1 MEKLQAYFDVLL
13 RDTPTEHHRYMF
25 DRIDWEN
32 RLVGVVGP
40 RGVGQTTLLLQ
51 HAKERLVRNTTL
63 FVTADDLYF
72 SSHHLVDLADDF
84 VKRGGRHL
92 IIDEI
97 HKYQDWARE
106 LKLIYDYHAGLHVIF
121 TGSSIL
127 DIHKEAADLSRRTLL
142 YHMQG
147 LSFREYLRMFHG
159 IQLPV
164 LALDDI
170 LHHRLEL
177 PRDFHPYA
185 YFPDYLKQGYYPF
198 SRERQFDIRLQQ
210 VVTKTLETDIPQYA
224 EMSVATSRKLK
235 RLLTVI
241 AQSVPFKP
249 NMSHIATTIGISR
262 NSLADYFLYLEEAGL
277 IAQLRDA
284 TGGIRGLGK
293 VDKIYLDNT
302 NLVQALGRENAD
314 KGNLRETFFFNQMR
328 VTHDVI
334 ASPVSDFRIG
344 DLTFEVGERN
354 KKQKQLQGID
364 KGYVVKDDI
373 ETGYANVV
381 PLWQFG
387 LTY

>member
-25 DRIDWEN
+25 NRIDWEN
-32 RLVGVVGP
+32 RLVGLVGP
-40 RGVGQTTLLLQ
+40 RGVGKTTLMLQ
-51 HAKERLVRNTTL
+51 HAKERLERNTTL
-63 FVTADDLYF
+63 FVNADDLYF

-97 HKYQDWARE
+97 HKYQDWARG

-147 LSFREYLRMFHG
+147 LSFREYLQMFHG

-164 LALDDI
+164 LTLDDI

-277 IAQLRDA
+277 IAQLRDD

-293 VDKIYLDNT
+293 VDKVYLDNP
-302 NLVQALGRENAD
+302 NLVYALAHQIAD
-314 KGNLRETFFFNQMR
+314 TGNLRETFFFNQTR
-328 VTHDVI
+328 VNHDTI
-334 ASPVSDFRIG
+334 TSSVSDFRI
-344 DLTFEVGERN
+344 DDYTFEVGGRN
-354 KKQKQLQGID
+354 KKQKQLQGIEQ
-364 KGYVVKDDI
+364 GYVVKDDI
-373 ETGYANVV
+373 ESGYMNVI

-387 LTY
+387 LNY

>member
-1 MEKLQAYFDVLL
+1 MEKLQAYFDALL

-32 RLVGVVGP
+32 RLVGLVGP
-40 RGVGQTTLLLQ
+40 RGVGKTTLMLQ
-51 HAKERLVRNTTL
+51 HAKEQLERNTTL
-63 FVTADDLYF
+63 FVNADDLYF

-127 DIHKEAADLSRRTLL
+127 DIHKGAADLSRRALL

-147 LSFREYLRMFHG
+147 LSFREYLQMFHG

-164 LALDDI
+164 LTLDDI

-277 IAQLRDA
+277 IAQLRDD

-293 VDKIYLDNT
+293 VDKVYLDNP
-302 NLVQALGRENAD
+302 NLVYALAHQTAD
-314 KGNLRETFFFNQMR
+314 IGNLRETFFFNQTR
-328 VTHDVI
+328 VNHDTI
-334 ASPVSDFRIG
+334 TSSVSDFRI
-344 DLTFEVGERN
+344 DDYTFEVGGRS
-354 KKQKQLQGID
+354 KKQKQLQGIEQ
-364 KGYVVKDDI
+364 GYVVKDDI
-373 ETGYANVV
+373 ESGYMNVI

-387 LTY
+387 LNY

>member
-32 RLVGVVGP
+32 RLVGLVGP
-40 RGVGQTTLLLQ
+40 RGVGKTTLMLQ
-51 HAKERLVRNTTL
+51 HTKERLERNTTL
-63 FVTADDLYF
+63 FVNADDLYF

-97 HKYQDWARE
+97 HKYQDWARA

-127 DIHKEAADLSRRTLL
+127 DIHKGTADLSRRTLL

-147 LSFREYLRMFHG
+147 LSFREYLQMFHG

-164 LALDDI
+164 LTLDDI

-277 IAQLRDA
+277 IAQLRDD

-293 VDKIYLDNT
+293 VDKVYLDNP
-302 NLVQALGRENAD
+302 NLVYALAD
-314 KGNLRETFFFNQMR
+314 QTADTGNLRETFFFNQTR
-328 VTHDVI
+328 VNHDTI
-334 ASPVSDFRIG
+334 TSSVSDFRI
-344 DLTFEVGERN
+344 DDYTFEVGGRN
-354 KKQKQLQGID
+354 KKQKQLQGIEQ
-364 KGYVVKDDI
+364 GYVVKDDI
-373 ETGYANVV
+373 ESGYMNVI

-387 LTY
+387 LNY

>member
-1 MEKLQAYFDVLL
+1 MEKLQAYFDALL

-25 DRIDWEN
+25 SRIDWEN
-32 RLVGVVGP
+32 RLVGLVGP
-40 RGVGQTTLLLQ
+40 RGVGKTTLMLQ
-51 HAKERLVRNTTL
+51 YAKERLERNTTL
-63 FVTADDLYF
+63 FVNADDLYF

-84 VKRGGRHL
+84 VKRGGRYL

-106 LKLIYDYHAGLHVIF
+106 LKLIYDYHAGLRIIF

-127 DIHKEAADLSRRTLL
+127 DIHKGAADLSRRALL

-147 LSFREYLRMFHG
+147 LSFREYLQMFQG

-164 LALDDI
+164 LTLDDI

-198 SRERQFDIRLQQ
+198 SQERQFDIRLQQ

-277 IAQLRDA
+277 IAQLRDD

-293 VDKIYLDNT
+293 VDKVYLDNP
-302 NLVQALGRENAD
+302 NLVYALAHQTAD
-314 KGNLRETFFFNQMR
+314 IGNLRETFFFNQTR
-328 VTHDVI
+328 VNHDTI
-334 ASPVSDFRIG
+334 TSSVSDFRI
-344 DLTFEVGERN
+344 DDYTFEVGGRS
-354 KKQKQLQGID
+354 KKQKQLQGIEQ
-364 KGYVVKDDI
+364 GYVVKDDI
-373 ETGYANVV
+373 ESGYMNVI

-387 LTY
+387 LNY

>member
-25 DRIDWEN
+25 NRIDWEN
-32 RLVGVVGP
+32 RLVGLVGP
-40 RGVGQTTLLLQ
+40 RGVGKTTLMLQ
-51 HAKERLVRNTTL
+51 HTKERLERNTTL
-63 FVTADDLYF
+63 FVNADDLYF

-106 LKLIYDYHAGLHVIF
+106 LKLIYDYHAGLYVIF

-127 DIHKEAADLSRRTLL
+127 DIHKGTADLSRRALL

-147 LSFREYLRMFHG
+147 LSFREYLQMFHG

-164 LALDDI
+164 LTLDDI

-224 EMSVATSRKLK
+224 
-235 RLLTVI
+235 
-241 AQSVPFKP
+241 
-249 NMSHIATTIGISR
+249 
-262 NSLADYFLYLEEAGL
+262 
-277 IAQLRDA
+277 
-284 TGGIRGLGK
+284 
-293 VDKIYLDNT
+293 
-302 NLVQALGRENAD
+302 
-314 KGNLRETFFFNQMR
+314 
-328 VTHDVI
+328 
-334 ASPVSDFRIG
+334 
-344 DLTFEVGERN
+344 
-354 KKQKQLQGID
+354 
-364 KGYVVKDDI
+364 
-373 ETGYANVV
+373 
-381 PLWQFG
+381 
-387 LTY
+387 

>member
-25 DRIDWEN
+25 NRIDWEN
-32 RLVGVVGP
+32 RLVGLVGP
-40 RGVGQTTLLLQ
+40 RGVGKTTLMLQ
-51 HAKERLVRNTTL
+51 HAKERLERNTTL
-63 FVTADDLYF
+63 FVNADDLYF

-127 DIHKEAADLSRRTLL
+127 DIHKGTADLSRRTLL

-147 LSFREYLRMFHG
+147 LSFREYLQMFHG

-164 LALDDI
+164 LTLDDI

-277 IAQLRDA
+277 IAQLRDD

-293 VDKIYLDNT
+293 VDKVYLDNP
-302 NLVQALGRENAD
+302 NLVYALAD
-314 KGNLRETFFFNQMR
+314 QTADTGNLRETFFFNQTR
-328 VTHDVI
+328 VNHDTI
-334 ASPVSDFRIG
+334 TSSVSDFRI
-344 DLTFEVGERN
+344 DDYTFEVGRT
-354 KKQKQLQGID
+354 KQKA
-364 KGYVVKDDI
+364 KA
-373 ETGYANVV
+373 TARH
-381 PLWQFG
+381 
-387 LTY
+387 

>member
-1 MEKLQAYFDVLL
+1 MEKLQAYFDALL
-13 RDTPTEHHRYMF
+13 RDIPTEHHRYMF
-25 DRIDWEN
+25 SRIDWEN
-32 RLVGVVGP
+32 RLVGLVGP
-40 RGVGQTTLLLQ
+40 RGVGKTTLMLQ
-51 HAKERLVRNTTL
+51 YAKERLERNTTL
-63 FVTADDLYF
+63 FVNADDLYF

-84 VKRGGRHL
+84 VKRGGRYL

-106 LKLIYDYHAGLHVIF
+106 LKLIYDYHAGLRIIF

-127 DIHKEAADLSRRTLL
+127 DIHKGAADLSRRALL

-147 LSFREYLRMFHG
+147 LSFREYLQMFHA

-164 LALDDI
+164 LTLDDI

-198 SRERQFDIRLQQ
+198 SQERQFDIRLQQ

-277 IAQLRDA
+277 IAQLRDD

-293 VDKIYLDNT
+293 VDKVYLDNP
-302 NLVQALGRENAD
+302 NLVYALAHQTAD
-314 KGNLRETFFFNQMR
+314 IGNLRETFFFNQTR
-328 VTHDVI
+328 VNHDTI
-334 ASPVSDFRIG
+334 TSSVSDFRI
-344 DLTFEVGERN
+344 DDYTFEVGGRS
-354 KKQKQLQGID
+354 KKQKQLQGIEQ
-364 KGYVVKDDI
+364 GYVVKDDI
-373 ETGYANVV
+373 ESGYMNVI

-387 LTY
+387 LNY

>member
-1 MEKLQAYFDVLL
+1 MEKLQAYFDALL
-13 RDTPTEHHRYMF
+13 RDIPTEHHRYMF
-25 DRIDWEN
+25 SRIDWEN
-32 RLVGVVGP
+32 RLVGLVGP
-40 RGVGQTTLLLQ
+40 RGVGKTTLMLQ
-51 HAKERLVRNTTL
+51 YAKERLERNTTL
-63 FVTADDLYF
+63 FVNADDLYF

-84 VKRGGRHL
+84 VKRGGRYL

-106 LKLIYDYHAGLHVIF
+106 LKLIYDYHAGLRIIF

-127 DIHKEAADLSRRTLL
+127 DIHKGAADLSRRALL

-147 LSFREYLRMFHG
+147 LSFREYLQMFHG

-164 LALDDI
+164 LTLDDI

-198 SRERQFDIRLQQ
+198 SQERQFDIRLQQ

-241 AQSVPFKP
+241 ARSVPFKP

-277 IAQLRDA
+277 IAQLRDD

-293 VDKIYLDNT
+293 VDKVYLDNP
-302 NLVQALGRENAD
+302 NLVYALAD
-314 KGNLRETFFFNQMR
+314 QTADTGSLRETFFFNQTR
-328 VTHDVI
+328 VNHDTI
-334 ASPVSDFRIG
+334 TSSVSDFRI
-344 DLTFEVGERN
+344 DDYTFEVGGRN
-354 KKQKQLQGID
+354 KKQKQLQGIEQ
-364 KGYVVKDDI
+364 GYVVKDDI
-373 ETGYANVV
+373 ESGYMNVI

-387 LTY
+387 LNY